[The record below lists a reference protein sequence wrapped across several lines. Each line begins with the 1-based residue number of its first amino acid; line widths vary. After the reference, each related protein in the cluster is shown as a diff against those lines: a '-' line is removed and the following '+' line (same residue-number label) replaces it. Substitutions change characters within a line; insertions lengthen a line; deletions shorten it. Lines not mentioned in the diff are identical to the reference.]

1 MLDQTSHQPHLAALP
16 PVALYVP
23 NRRPCKY
30 VGLHR
35 IPLRQPDDLRRAVY
49 KIKSDLAPFAVV
61 VRLIQVDSG
70 GSF

>member
-1 MLDQTSHQPHLAALP
+1 MIKHHTSLTWQPCLRE
-16 PVALYVP
+16 ALYVP